1 LAVVVAEKEP
11 VTELQQQLSSEGA
24 TATSWA
30 EGRAGLEKAQ
40 VYWLSTVRPD
50 GRPHVTPL
58 VAVWL
63 NGALYFTTGLTE
75 QKVHNL
81 GQNSHCVMT
90 TGCNTFSEAL
100 DLVVEGE
107 AVPVRDKA
115 TLQPVAA
122 KFAAKYES
130 PFRFTVGDAA
140 LYSEGRE
147 VLTYRVTPTKAF
159 AYGRGERF
167 SATRWR
173 FPVQG

>member
-1 LAVVVAEKEP
+1 VAEREP
-11 VTELQQQLSSEGA
+11 VAELQQQLSSDGA
-24 TATSWA
+24 TATPWA
-30 EGRAGLEKAQ
+30 QGRRGLEQAQ

-50 GRPHVTPL
+50 GRPHVTPV

-63 NGALYFTTGLTE
+63 DGALYFTTGLTE
-75 QKVHNL
+75 RKVNNL
-81 GQNSHCVMT
+81 GQNSHCVIT
-90 TGCNTFSEAL
+90 TGCNSLFEGL
-100 DLVVEGE
+100 DLVVEGD
-107 AVPVRDKA
+107 ALPVSDKA
-115 TLQPVAA
+115 TLQPVAD

-173 FPVQG
+173 F